1 MYACSGCGFLSWEQ
15 EASLEHKP
23 PTGHSWDVCPGI
35 TQSSNKAFFSSL
47 TQASRMGCRLAFV
60 FEAYQQTYSGQH
72 KSIVGLQWKLG
83 RGPNPFLQRAPPKS
97 RVPISHWF
105 GCLTLI
111 LVYDRFL
118 TYWWHIESFKILKY
132 FSIAVW
138 TFQFGISEMSLTL
151 FSLFLISITQLLK
164 SFIFWL

>member
-97 RVPISHWF
+97 RVPTSHWF

-111 LVYDRFL
+111 LVYDRFP
-118 TYWWHIESFKILKY
+118 TYWSSRLRCWNIFPLLSEPFNLESLICLWLFFPY
-132 FSIAVW
+132 FSYL
-138 TFQFGISEMSLTL
+138 SL
-151 FSLFLISITQLLK
+151 SC
-164 SFIFWL
+164 